1 MTSEIMLEVWGGGGG
16 GGQFK
21 HVKGG
26 NGGGGSFVQ
35 TIVPVRPGD
44 HLTIVVGGGGSR
56 GIHGV
61 TATPVNE
68 VLKRPEIKQET
79 GRAVGGQPGGGTG
92 LASNS
97 TFAAGGGG
105 GYSAV
110 YIHGP
115 LGLET
120 LVIAGG
126 GGGGGTRDGRP
137 GGIAYVIG
145 QNGDVPDVGI
155 GGSPEEEVSE
165 SSEEEIDLNSWMEKL
180 KERKRL
186 KESGGGR
193 DPFARDGDGSD
204 DDFDEDGTGSY
215 NPSRAASRAGSTT
228 ASPKAAARR
237 KKRGSKGRRSRLTG
251 SQPSSAAVSVAEWS
265 SDSDEVSSEDDG
277 GVVAAIPGGRP
288 GIDLRSQKEKL
299 AEMKQAEMDAA
310 ALRRSNV
317 TADGDDKLRTGRNGG
332 VKAPGKGGYKG
343 GHPGESLKGG
353 DGAELF
359 GAGGGGGLYGG
370 GGGGCVVL
378 YFFVCVCCWFQV
390 MVLLR
395 SLFVVRTTPG
405 MVGGG
410 GGGSSWVTS
419 KRGYTPTVLPV
430 RSLFS
435 CVLPSLLSSTFRS
448 VMPNRA
454 TGVNLVVLIGLPQK
468 PRSLVIGIS
477 WVALPDLVELA
488 RRSC

>member
-1 MTSEIMLEVWGGGGG
+1 VYTVPKMTSEIMLEVWGGGGG

-21 HVKGG
+21 YVKGG
-26 NGGGGSFVQ
+26 NGGGGAFVQ

-79 GRAVGGQPGGGTG
+79 GRALGGQPGGGTG

-137 GGIAYVIG
+137 GGLAYVIG
-145 QNGDVPDVGI
+145 QNGDVPDVGV
-155 GGSPEEEVSE
+155 GGCPEEEVSE
-165 SSEEEIDLNSWMEKL
+165 SSEEEIDLNTWMEKL

-186 KESGGGR
+186 KEGGGGR
-193 DPFARDGDGSD
+193 DPFARDGDDSEEDYD
-204 DDFDEDGTGSY
+204 DDGTGSY
-215 NPSRAASRAGSTT
+215 NPSFATSHAGSV
-228 ASPKAAARR
+228 ASTSKGTAARR
-237 KKRGSKGRRSRLTG
+237 RRVGRKGKGGRLPG
-251 SQPSSAAVSVAEWS
+251 SAAGSVADSS
-265 SDSDEVSSEDDG
+265 SDSDSDSSDDG
-277 GVVAAIPGGRP
+277 GGMIAAIPGGRP
-288 GIDLRSQKEKL
+288 GVDLRSQKEKL

-332 VKAPGKGGYKG
+332 VKAPGKGGYRG
-343 GHPGESLKGG
+343 GHPGEPLKGG

-370 GGGGCVVL
+370 GGGG
-378 YFFVCVCCWFQV
+378 
-390 MVLLR
+390 
-395 SLFVVRTTPG
+395 
-405 MVGGG
+405 
-410 GGGSSWVTS
+410 
-419 KRGYTPTVLPV
+419 
-430 RSLFS
+430 
-435 CVLPSLLSSTFRS
+435 
-448 VMPNRA
+448 
-454 TGVNLVVLIGLPQK
+454 
-468 PRSLVIGIS
+468 
-477 WVALPDLVELA
+477 
-488 RRSC
+488 